1 METRA
6 NFVLIG
12 AFTLAVIAGAF
23 LFVLWFSGLTRTADH
38 QTYAVLFDGSVAGL
52 SRGSAVQFNGIRVGE
67 VTEISLVADDPRRV
81 EVLIQVT
88 GRVPIKQDTKARL
101 EFQGLTGGA
110 AIALTG
116 GAPDSP
122 PLRRKDGKPPVI
134 VGESSEMQNILTA
147 VQSLSAKADTTLGR
161 IDKLVADNSA
171 AVSDAVRNID
181 AFSKALSDNASGVNA
196 ALTGVAD
203 LGKKI
208 GPLADRLQGLSDDVD
223 KLVKAVDPAQ
233 GQRHRQRREVAD
245 RLARRQQG
253 GDQFDHHRRR
263 GARQATQRHRRQAR
277 FGARRLR
284 QPLVKAV
291 DTKKVANF
299 VDGAE
304 LARATLQQHQGDID
318 AMVKNATEL
327 SAKLNHS
334 ADKIDGLMT
343 SLQSFVGSPDLK
355 GPLGEIGD
363 AARSVRT
370 LADNLDARTKDIA
383 AGISHFTT
391 TGLRE
396 YEALAID
403 GRRTINDLDRAIR
416 NFERNPERAAVRRQV
431 EPSRV
436 PRREVMGARRDRTP
450 AGRCRRLS
458 SRLAVVALA
467 LPLAACGGAPLDT
480 YDLDAAK
487 PAPRA
492 RVRARAC
499 ASPSRS
505 PRSISTATASWC
517 APARSRWRRWRA
529 RSGPTACRWSFRRG

>member
-52 SRGSAVQFNGIRVGE
+52 TRGSAVQFNGIRVGE
-67 VTEISLVADDPRRV
+67 VTDISLVADDPHRV
-81 EVLIQVT
+81 EVLVQVT
-88 GRVPIKQDTKARL
+88 GRVPINQDTKARL
-101 EFQGLTGGA
+101 EIQGLTGGA

-116 GAPDSP
+116 GAPNSP
-122 PLRRKDGKPPVI
+122 PLTPKDGRPPAI

-171 AVSDAVRNID
+171 AVGDAVRNID

-203 LGKKI
+203 RGKKI
-208 GPLADRLQGLSDDVD
+208 GPLSDRLQGLSDDVD
-223 KLVKAVDPAQ
+223 KVVKAVDPAKVS
-233 GQRHRQRREVAD
+233 GIVSDVKSLTGSLAD
-245 RLARRQQG
+245 NKAAINSTVTDAAALAKRLNDTAG
-253 GDQFDHHRRR
+253 KLDSALADFD
-263 GARQATQRHRRQAR
+263 T
-277 FGARRLR
+277 
-284 QPLVKAV
+284 LVKAV
-291 DTKKVANF
+291 DSKKIANF
-299 VDGAE
+299 VDGADT
-304 LARATLQQHQGDID
+304 LGRTLQQHQGDID
-318 AMVKNATEL
+318 AVVKNASEL

-343 SLQSFVGSPDLK
+343 SLQNFVGSPDLK

-370 LADNLDARTKDIA
+370 LADNLDARTKEIA
-383 AGISHFTT
+383 AGISHFTS

-403 GRRTINDLDRAIR
+403 GRRTINDLDHAIR
-416 NFERNPERAAVRRQV
+416 NFDHNPNELLF
-431 EPSRV
+431 
-436 PRREVMGARRDRTP
+436 GAK
-450 AGRCRRLS
+450 S
-458 SRLAVVALA
+458 N
-467 LPLAACGGAPLDT
+467 LPEYQGG
-480 YDLDAAK
+480 K
-487 PAPRA
+487 
-492 RVRARAC
+492 
-499 ASPSRS
+499 
-505 PRSISTATASWC
+505 
-517 APARSRWRRWRA
+517 
-529 RSGPTACRWSFRRG
+529 